1 VEILVAMAIATMVF
15 VAVTTLLFSMGE
27 LWGRNSEP
35 RLFELHARNV
45 TRFLQR
51 ELTTA
56 TLPPVGGASGPMNAA
71 NPGAANANAATGARS
86 SRSSSSSGSSRG
98 ATANTA
104 AGANADTPAPLSVQD
119 TRDSTGNSTP
129 LITYLLPNGS
139 RIITWPDRA
148 LPNVV
153 CSLQY
158 REGAGLLLLWHS
170 YLEDNFDTDAP
181 RETLITPLVTG
192 LTYDYYDTD
201 GKSWKN
207 ETTLRLDNNNQGI
220 LPQRLHLIF
229 TYSGRTIDTVIVLPA
244 TPIAQGLPML

>member
-1 VEILVAMAIATMVF
+1 MAIATMVF
-15 VAVTTLLFSMGE
+15 VGVTTLLFSMGE
-27 LWGRNSEP
+27 LWGRNSDS

-51 ELTTA
+51 ELANA
-56 TLPPVGGASGPMNAA
+56 TLPPIGGASGPMNAA
-71 NPGAANANAATGARS
+71 NPGSASANAATGSRS
-86 SRSSSSSGSSRG
+86 SRSTSNSSRG
-98 ATANTA
+98 SSASSSASG
-104 AGANADTPAPLSVQD
+104 AGAGASTDNTTPISVQD
-119 TRDSTGNSTP
+119 IRDSTGNSTP
-129 LITYLLPNGS
+129 LITYQLPGGS
-139 RIITWPDRA
+139 RITTWPDRA

-181 RETLITPLVTG
+181 RETVITPLVTA

-201 GKSWKN
+201 SKSWKN
-207 ETTLRLDNNNQGI
+207 EPDLRLDANNQGI

-229 TYSGRTIDTVIVLPA
+229 TYSGRTIETILVLPA